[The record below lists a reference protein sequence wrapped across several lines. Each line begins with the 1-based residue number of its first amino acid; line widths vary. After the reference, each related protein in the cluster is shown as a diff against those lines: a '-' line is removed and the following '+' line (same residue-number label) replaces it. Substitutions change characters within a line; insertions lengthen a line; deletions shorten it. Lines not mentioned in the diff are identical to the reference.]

1 MRARVHDSAGKRGR
15 KHTITGWVGWIVMLQ
30 DIHLACGCDVQHLER
45 GEGREEALAIGRP
58 GGTPP
63 SASKPLFHARRNP
76 RGIRPGCRTDP
87 LAVQKPGAIRAQPG
101 IVRLTSGS
109 LHERSLATKK
119 RRPSRDQLRQTSTV
133 HAKQPARLGK
143 LVGPANAPSTV
154 NRAFRSRI

>member
-1 MRARVHDSAGKRGR
+1 MVVMCNILNEEKVAKKPSPLVAQAGLPPAHRNRYFMPGA
-15 KHTITGWVGWIVMLQ
+15 I
-30 DIHLACGCDVQHLER
+30 
-45 GEGREEALAIGRP
+45 REESGRDAER
-58 GGTPP
+58 TR
-63 SASKPLFHARRNP
+63 SPL
-76 RGIRPGCRTDP
+76 
-87 LAVQKPGAIRAQPG
+87 QKPGAIRAQPG